1 MVLSAFFNTKKYI
14 KMATVNR
21 ENIGTLHD
29 KITVKLGK
37 EDYWPGFEKTLKQ
50 YAKTANV
57 PGFRKGMV
65 PTGMLRKMYG
75 QSIFTDEVLRSAG
88 SKLEEYLNNE
98 KVAIFAQPMSL
109 PNEAPLRLDMN
120 KPEEVDFSFEI
131 GLKPDFEITPL
142 KNKTDLTRYKVQVSD
157 KMLDDELERIKRRY
171 GKVEDQ
177 ETVSGKDD
185 ILYCTYEACDAEGN
199 VAEGAQK
206 IEETVLLEKVPGKL
220 AEKLMGKKA
229 EDTVV
234 FRPADVAEGDE
245 LNAFLREP
253 LKEGPGAADNH
264 YKLTITK
271 VGLLIPAELGVELYM
286 QVFPNDAITSEADFK
301 ERIRQELSKE
311 YDRITRD
318 RLHNEMYELLV
329 HNTNIQLPVP
339 FLKRWLREGGE
350 KPKSEQE
357 VEQEFGNFE
366 HQLRWTLISD
376 KLILDNKVEVSREE
390 VDQDIKARVL
400 SYFGMDADD
409 EAPWMEGYMAK
420 VAKDQKTLDETYRR
434 LLFDRLF
441 QFLETQF
448 SITEKEVTE
457 EEFFKL
463 PDAHAAHHHHH

>member
-1 MVLSAFFNTKKYI
+1 
-14 KMATVNR
+14 MATVSR
-21 ENIGTLHD
+21 ENIGALHD
-29 KITVKLGK
+29 KVTVKLAK
-37 EDYWPGFEKTLKQ
+37 EDYLPSFEKTLKQ

-88 SKLEEYLNNE
+88 RQLEEYLNNE

-109 PNEAPLRLDMN
+109 PNEAPLHLDMN
-120 KPEEVDFSFEI
+120 QPGEVDFAFEI
-131 GLKPDFEITPL
+131 GLKPDFEISPL
-142 KNKTDLTRYKVQVSD
+142 SGKPSLTRYKVQVAD
-157 KMLDDELERIKRRY
+157 KMLDDEVERITRRY

-177 ETVSGKDD
+177 ETVTGKDD
-185 ILYCTYEACDAEGN
+185 ILYCTYEECDAAGN
-199 VAEGAQK
+199 VAEGAKK
-206 IEETVLLEKVPGKL
+206 IEETVLMEKVPAKL
-220 AEKLMGKKA
+220 AEQLMGKKA

-245 LNAFLREP
+245 LDAFLREP
-253 LKEGPGAADNH
+253 LKEGAEAANNY

-286 QVFPNDAITSEADFK
+286 QLFPNDAITTEADFR
-301 ERIRQELSKE
+301 ERIRQELGKE

-318 RLHNEMYELLV
+318 RLHNEIYELLV

-339 FLKRWLREGGE
+339 FLKRWLKEGGE

-357 VEQEFGNFE
+357 VEQEFGSFE

-376 KLILDNKVEVSREE
+376 KLILDNKIEVSREE

-400 SYFGMDADD
+400 GYFGMDAEDD
-409 EAPWMEGYMAK
+409 APWMEGYMAK

-434 LLFDRLF
+434 LLFDKLF
-441 QFLETQF
+441 QFLEAQF